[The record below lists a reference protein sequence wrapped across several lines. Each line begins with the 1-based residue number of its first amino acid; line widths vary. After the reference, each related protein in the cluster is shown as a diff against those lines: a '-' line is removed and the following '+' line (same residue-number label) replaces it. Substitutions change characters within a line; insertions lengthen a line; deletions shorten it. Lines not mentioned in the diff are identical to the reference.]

1 MQRRF
6 RGPPTAAIVVA
17 VAVFEVVGTVFASAR
32 QPDHRPLDVLAFV
45 LLLAGPASLSL
56 RRRAPLVMLPVAAA
70 SVTAYLALGYAWGPV
85 FLSLALAIVF
95 AAAAGRRWQTWAVAA
110 ACAALLLAA
119 AAASGDEFALV
130 RGFAGTSW
138 LAILVLL
145 GEGVRLRGERAAER
159 RRQQEAREQA
169 ARDEYRL
176 ALARDIHDVVA
187 HSLSLINVRASVA
200 LHLGEKDP
208 GQFRPALEAI
218 KAASKDSLAEVRQ
231 LLGVLR
237 DDAPLSPAPPPRLDR
252 IPGLVDD
259 ARRAGLEVTLTQPDA
274 AVVQQLP
281 DAVQEASY
289 RIVQEAL
296 TNVVR
301 HSGAHTAAV
310 VLGLEASRA
319 PDGPQRLTVTV
330 DDDGAGA
337 AGAPEGNGVTGMRE
351 RVAAVGGT
359 LHLAPRHLSPQRQG
373 WRVRAVIPV
382 AGPLHRPLPGPG
394 REAQ

>member
-6 RGPPTAAIVVA
+6 RGPPTAVIVTA
-17 VAVFEVVGTVFASAR
+17 VALIQVVGTVFASAR
-32 QPDHRPLDVLAFV
+32 QPDHRPLDALAV
-45 LLLAGPASLSL
+45 ALLLLGPAALSL
-56 RRRAPLVMLPVAAA
+56 RRRAPLIMLPAAA
-70 SVTAYLALGYAWGPV
+70 AAAAAYLALGYAWGPV

-95 AAAAGRRWQTWAVAA
+95 SAAAGKRWQTWAVAG
-110 ACAALLLAA
+110 ACGAALVAVSL
-119 AAASGDEFALV
+119 SRGDEAGLL
-130 RGFAGTSW
+130 RAFAGTAW

-145 GEGVRLRGERAAER
+145 GEGARLRGERVAER
-159 RRQQEAREQA
+159 RRQREAREQA

-176 ALARDIHDVVA
+176 TLARDIHDVVA

-208 GQFRPALEAI
+208 EQFRPALEAI

-237 DDAPLSPAPPPRLDR
+237 DDAPLSPAPPPRLSQ
-252 IPGLVDD
+252 IPALADN
-259 ARRAGLEVTLTQPDA
+259 ARRTGLEVRLSRPDPD
-274 AVVQQLP
+274 VTSQLP
-281 DAVQEASY
+281 DAVQEAAY

-301 HSGAHTAAV
+301 HAGARQAAV
-310 VLGLEASRA
+310 VLAVQAAGHVPATGDGL
-319 PDGPQRLTVTV
+319 LTVTV

-337 AGAPEGNGVTGMRE
+337 AGVPDGNGVTGMRE
-351 RVAAVGGT
+351 RTAALGGT
-359 LHLAPRHLSPQRQG
+359 LELAPLDPG

-382 AGPLHRPLPGPG
+382 PGEKASGFRSTDGRP
-394 REAQ
+394 

>member
-56 RRRAPLVMLPVAAA
+56 RRRAPLVMLPAAA
-70 SVTAYLALGYAWGPV
+70 TSVTAYLALGYAWGPV

-95 AAAAGRRWQTWAVAA
+95 AAAAGRRWQTWTVAA
-110 ACAALLLAA
+110 ACAALLVAA
-119 AAASGDEFALV
+119 AAATGDEFAMV

-237 DDAPLSPAPPPRLDR
+237 DDAPLSPSPPPRLDR
-252 IPGLVDD
+252 IPKLVDD

-274 AVVQQLP
+274 AFVRQLP

-301 HSGAHTAAV
+301 HSGAHKAAV
-310 VLGLEASRA
+310 VLDLEAGRA
-319 PDGPQRLTVTV
+319 PDGPHRLTVTV

-359 LHLAPRHLSPQRQG
+359 LHLMSLHLSPQQPG

-382 AGPLHRPLPGPG
+382 AGPLSRPLPVPG
-394 REAQ
+394 REA